1 MEKVSEVLI
10 MTLLVIFGIDK
21 SLSSHIDNQKNN
33 FLVLGEGP
41 TEGINGTVSTAG
53 KKIVLSFVEKI
64 QNFA

>member
-1 MEKVSEVLI
+1 MEKVSDVLI

-41 TEGINGTVSTAG
+41 TEGINGTVSTAE
-53 KKIVLSFVEKI
+53 KKIVLSFVGKI

>member
-41 TEGINGTVSTAG
+41 TEGINGTVSTAE